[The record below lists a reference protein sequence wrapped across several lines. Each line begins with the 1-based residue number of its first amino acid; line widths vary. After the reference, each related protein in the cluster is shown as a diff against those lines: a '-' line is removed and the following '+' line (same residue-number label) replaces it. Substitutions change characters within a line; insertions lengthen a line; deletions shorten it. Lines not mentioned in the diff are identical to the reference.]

1 MKTTSKSTDENTG
14 HESEVKMIQLKKY
27 SEINVLEI
35 GKTAVF
41 LNQTRN

>member
-1 MKTTSKSTDENTG
+1 MRTLG
-14 HESEVKMIQLKKY
+14 YESDVKMTQLKKY

-35 GKTAVF
+35 GKMTVF